1 MKVLFLDIDG
11 VLNSNFWNETHQMEI
26 SDGILVDEEK
36 VKLLSEILRTTQAK
50 IVFHSGWKYWY
61 NVDLHPLRYEAANL
75 LSILEKYGLKIYDK
89 TPDLAT
95 YEIKINKKFSLIKAA
110 EILLWLEAHNDVNS
124 YIVLDDLD
132 LHNDVILQH
141 QIKTDSSVGL
151 SEENVIQ
158 AIDMLL
164 NY

>member
-1 MKVLFLDIDG
+1 MKALFLDIDG

-26 SDGILVDEEK
+26 SNGILVDEEK
-36 VKLLSEILRTTQAK
+36 VNLLSKILRTTEAK
-50 IVFHSGWKYWY
+50 IIFHSGWKYWY
-61 NVDLHPLRYEAANL
+61 DVDLHPLRYEAENL
-75 LSILEKYGLKIYDK
+75 LNILEKYGLEIYDK

-95 YEIKINKKFSLIKAA
+95 DEIKINKKFSLIKAA
-110 EILLWLEAHNDVNS
+110 EILSWLQVHNDVNS

-141 QIKTDSSVGL
+141 QVKTDSLVGL

-164 NY
+164 N